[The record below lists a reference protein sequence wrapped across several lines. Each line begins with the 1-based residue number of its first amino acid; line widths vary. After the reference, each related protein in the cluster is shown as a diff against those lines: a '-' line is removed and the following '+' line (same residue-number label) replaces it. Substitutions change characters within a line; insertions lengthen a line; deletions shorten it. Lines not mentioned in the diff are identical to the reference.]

1 MAGFGC
7 VEWFRHV
14 VTALAPRCSGYSVT
28 VNGPSIVRQRLT
40 VLAWQS
46 HWAQPQ
52 HPCMRYAH
60 DMRHLVISLLGG
72 FRATLDDMPVT
83 RFRSARVQA
92 LLVFLI
98 LESQRAH
105 SREALA
111 TLFWPD
117 EPDTTA
123 KQNLRQALYQLRQLL
138 GEAAQPDSETPAT
151 SFLLISR
158 DTVQFNPAS
167 DPILDVTDFEAHL
180 AHKRYTNAIALY
192 QGELLAA
199 LASSSEAFEE
209 WLTVRRERLHMQM
222 LDACTQ
228 LTTQALTRNDYANA
242 QDYARRQ
249 LALEPWREQA
259 HRQLML
265 ALAASGERAAA
276 LAQYEICHRVLAA
289 ELGVQPDAATEDL
302 LKQIRAGAIK
312 RGEDEDMGRQVRPA
326 PLIPSSPQPP
336 HQDWGDA
343 PDIANFYGR
352 VAEQAQLTQ
361 WLDQDHCRL
370 VTVIGM
376 GGMGKTALAARLSK
390 QIADQFEF
398 VIWRS
403 LVNAPPLASILQA
416 WAKFFSGQQLIHWPA
431 DLDAQLTW
439 IFEQLRRQR
448 CLLVLDNVESIMQG
462 GDRAGHYRPGYEDY
476 GQLFKRLGESDHRS
490 ALLLTSREQ
499 PSECARL
506 QADTPRVR
514 SLALTGLDPAI
525 GGELL
530 TQRGLIG
537 PRESTDAL
545 VTRYSGNPLALKLVA
560 QTIRDVFNGDIH
572 AFLSDETLIFDDIR
586 DVLDQQFARLS
597 PLERDILLWL
607 AIERVP
613 VVETRLWHRLSNS
626 APGPHVRRNFLEA
639 VRSLQRR
646 ALLENNNG
654 TFGLQNVVIE
664 YLTDYLIA
672 QAVHE
677 FAKLAPSLL
686 HSHAF
691 ILALVPE
698 FVRES
703 QRRVI
708 LQPIAEQLADIVSTK
723 QVDVLAKQLLQAARD
738 EQSARTSYLAGNV
751 LNLLL
756 QLGLDLTGYDF
767 SDLSIW
773 QAYLRGADLPQVNF
787 TRANFAESVFTDYVG
802 EVTCVAFSPDGKI
815 LAAGADNGVLY
826 FWQVTDTN
834 NFQLIGLCQGHQSQ
848 FGGLAFS
855 PDGQWLVSGGD
866 DQTVR
871 IWEVR
876 YRQLVHTMSGHSGGV
891 TRVAFHPDG
900 QTVASGSTD
909 QTVRIWHAKTGELL
923 HIFSEHGAS
932 PLNIILAVAFSPDG
946 AILAASGHDQVV
958 YIWDWSTKQPRRI
971 LRGHTGPIAILAFCP
986 KRAEGNQTQR
996 TVMASGSF
1004 DQTLRLWDVQTGE
1017 LLAAL
1022 EGHTAPILST
1032 AFSADGALLMSGSD
1046 DQTVRM
1052 WDVSGITAG
1061 AEPPTQPEQM
1071 KQVLQGHFGTVTTL
1085 AVQPQRVNG
1094 PMLMV
1099 SGSNDKT
1106 LRVWDAHDG
1115 HPLATLS
1122 GHSKWLQ
1129 AVIVTAEGRLLASG
1143 SDGRGLRIWDGRT
1156 GQTLHRLRGHT
1167 SRTEKLAFRADAAQ
1181 LASAGWDKTARIWD
1195 VRRAQSLLILRGHTE
1210 PIVACV
1216 ITQRAQ
1222 GGNIAATGSLDH
1234 TVRLWDADSGNGIAQ
1249 CHGHHDRV
1257 AALAFDPAGAI
1268 LASGGWDCRIGL
1280 WDTRSGNLRR
1290 FLEGHTG
1297 PIETVAFHPNG
1308 QWLASGGWDKSVR
1321 VWDVESGQ
1329 TIRVLQAHTNGL
1341 EMVTFSPDGRLLA
1354 SCACDQLVCV
1364 WEVQTGRLLHTLR
1377 GHTRWVRCIA
1387 FSADSGLLASGSDDG
1402 SIKLWDVTAE
1412 GNGGCL
1418 LTTAMEDPYTGM
1430 NIAAATGINEGQRT
1444 ALKALGALDVELL

>member
-1 MAGFGC
+1 
-7 VEWFRHV
+7 
-14 VTALAPRCSGYSVT
+14 
-28 VNGPSIVRQRLT
+28 
-40 VLAWQS
+40 
-46 HWAQPQ
+46 
-52 HPCMRYAH
+52 MRYAQGMH
-60 DMRHLVISLLGG
+60 HLVISLLGG
-72 FRATLDDMPVT
+72 FRVTLDDLPVT

-92 LLVFLI
+92 LLVFLA

-117 EPDTTA
+117 EMDTSA

-138 GEAAQPDSETPAT
+138 GETDQTDSEAQPV

-158 DTVQFNPAS
+158 DSVQFNPAS
-167 DPILDVTDFEAHL
+167 DHTLDVADFEAHL
-180 AHKRYTNAIALY
+180 AHKRYTDAIALY
-192 QGELLAA
+192 HGELLAN
-199 LASSSEAFEE
+199 LVSSSEAFEE

-228 LTTQALTRNDYANA
+228 LTTQALTHHDYVSA

-249 LALEPWREQA
+249 LDLEPWREQA

-276 LAQYEICHRVLAA
+276 LAQYKTCQRILVA

-312 RGEDEDMGRQVRPA
+312 PFQEVDLPKFAPNPTLPRASEGTGEGDGLPPLLSLPSDGGGLGWGRP
-326 PLIPSSPQPP
+326 
-336 HQDWGDA
+336 DWGDA

-352 VAEQAQLTQ
+352 VAEQTQLAQ
-361 WLDQDHCRL
+361 WLGQDHCRL
-370 VTVIGM
+370 VTIIGM

-390 QIADQFEF
+390 QIVDQFEF

-403 LVNAPPLASILQA
+403 LVNAPPLANILQA
-416 WAKFFSGQQLIHWPA
+416 WVKFFNGQQLANWPA
-431 DLDAQLTW
+431 DLDAQLGLV
-439 IFEQLRRQR
+439 FEQLRRLR

-462 GDRAGHYRPGYEDY
+462 GDRAGHYRVGYEDY

-490 ALLLTSREQ
+490 TLLLTSREQ
-499 PSECARL
+499 PRECARL

-514 SLALTGLDPAI
+514 SLALTGLDATI

-560 QTIRDVFNGDIH
+560 QTIQDVFDGDIH
-572 AFLSDETLIFDDIR
+572 AFLSDETPIFDDIR

-613 VVETRLWHRLSNS
+613 VAEAYLWPRLTHNLL
-626 APGPHVRRNFLEA
+626 GPHTKRNFLEA
-639 VRSLQRR
+639 IRSLQRR
-646 ALLENNNG
+646 ALLENHNG
-654 TFGLQNVVIE
+654 TFGLQNVVTE
-664 YLTDYLIA
+664 YLTDYL
-672 QAVHE
+672 VTRVVRE
-677 FAKLAPSLL
+677 FADQNPSLL
-686 HSHAF
+686 HSHALT
-691 ILALVPE
+691 LAQAPE

-708 LQPIAEQLADIVSTK
+708 LQSIAEQLSAAFVAK
-723 QVDVLAKQLLQAARD
+723 QLQVQAKQLLQVTRVERPA
-738 EQSARTSYLAGNV
+738 QGTYLAGNI

-756 QLGLDLTGYDF
+756 QMGIDMTGYDF
-767 SDLSIW
+767 SDLPIR
-773 QAYLRGADLPQVNF
+773 QAYLRGADLPYVNF
-787 TRANFAESVFTDYVG
+787 ARANFEGSVFTDYVG

-826 FWQVTDTN
+826 FWQITDTN
-834 NFQLIGLCQGHQSQ
+834 DFQLIGLCQGHQSQ

-871 IWEVR
+871 VWEVR
-876 YRQLVHTMSGHSGGV
+876 YRQMVHTLSGHTGGV
-891 TRVAFHPDG
+891 TSVAFHPDG
-900 QTVASGSTD
+900 QTVISGSTD
-909 QTVRIWHAKTGELL
+909 QTVRVWHAKTGELL
-923 HIFSEHGAS
+923 YIFNEHGTDD
-932 PLNIILAVAFSPDG
+932 LNIILALALSSNG
-946 AILAASGHDQVV
+946 ATLATSGHNQVIC
-958 YIWDWSTKQPRRI
+958 IWDWPTKQLMRT
-971 LRGHTGPIAILAFCP
+971 LRGHTGPIASLAFCP
-986 KRAEGNQTQR
+986 LPTKGNSTQR
-996 TVMASGSF
+996 TVLASGSY
-1004 DQTLRLWDVQTGE
+1004 DQTLRIWDVQTGVV
-1017 LLAAL
+1017 LSQL

-1046 DQTVRM
+1046 DQTLRM
-1052 WDVSGITAG
+1052 WDVTGITTRSA
-1061 AEPPTQPEQM
+1061 PTIRHEQTR
-1071 KQVLQGHFGTVTTL
+1071 QVLTGHFGTVNTL
-1085 AVQPQRVNG
+1085 AVQPQQLNG
-1094 PMLMV
+1094 QTLLV

-1106 LRVWDAHDG
+1106 LRVWDARDG

-1129 AVIVTAEGRLLASG
+1129 AVVFTPTGQLLASG
-1143 SDGRGLRIWDGRT
+1143 SDGRSVRIWDGRT
-1156 GQTLHRLRGHT
+1156 GRTLHRLRGHT
-1167 SRTEKLAFRADAAQ
+1167 SRTEKLAFRTDAAQ
-1181 LASAGWDKTARIWD
+1181 LASAGWDKTAHIWD
-1195 VRRAQSLLILRGHTE
+1195 VRRAQSLLTLRGHSE
-1210 PIVACV
+1210 PVVTCV
-1216 ITQRAQ
+1216 IAQ
-1222 GGNIAATGSLDH
+1222 SASGGAIAATGSLDQ
-1234 TVRLWDADSGNGIAQ
+1234 TVRLWDAESGNGIAH

-1257 AALAFDPAGAI
+1257 AALAFDSQATL
-1268 LASGGWDCRIGL
+1268 LASGGWDRRIGL
-1280 WDTRSGNLRR
+1280 WDTKSGNLLR

-1297 PIETVAFHPNG
+1297 PIESVAFHPNG
-1308 QWLASGGWDKSVR
+1308 HWLASASWDRSVR
-1321 VWDVESGQ
+1321 MWDVYTGQ
-1329 TIRVLQAHTNGL
+1329 LIHIMQAHTNGL
-1341 EMVTFSPDGRLLA
+1341 EMVAFSPDGRLLA
-1354 SCACDQLVCV
+1354 SCACDQQVCV
-1364 WEVQTGRLLHTLR
+1364 WDVQTGRLLYTLR
-1377 GHTRWVRCIA
+1377 GHTRWVRCIV
-1387 FSADSGLLASGSDDG
+1387 FSPDSNLLASGSDDG

-1412 GNGGCL
+1412 GNGACV